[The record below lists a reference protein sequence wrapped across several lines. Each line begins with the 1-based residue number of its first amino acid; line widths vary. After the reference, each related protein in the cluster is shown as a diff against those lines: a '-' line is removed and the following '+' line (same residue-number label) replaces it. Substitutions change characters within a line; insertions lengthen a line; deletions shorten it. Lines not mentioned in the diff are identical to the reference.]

1 MSADAD
7 HEVIDSPQ
15 ALFRHLYEAHHVE
28 EALDLDPETAPVQ
41 FWLRRHAEL
50 ERQERAAPP
59 PAEPAPRPAPAGL
72 QGRRPAPFGD
82 PLVEAVA
89 RALAGRGHD
98 EAAVRGAI
106 RGYASA
112 AGGRTGEA
120 AVRGDF
126 VEPMLRAA
134 AERLL
139 GAGSPPHAARAPAA
153 PPQPTRPEGRRPQAN
168 PPPATR
174 PEPGRPDATSP
185 QPTRREAGL
194 AKADRRQ
201 APTEPAASRPQA
213 GQPATPR
220 DAVPPEADMPPA
232 TRPEA
237 DRQDPDRPE
246 AAWAGLWADLGAGG
260 TRRAPAGGAAI
271 ADDDLMAIADAVQRR
286 KKRRRG
292 EREPRPLRR

>member
-7 HEVIDSPQ
+7 HEVIDSPE
-15 ALFRHLYEAHHVE
+15 ALFRHLYEEHHVE

-50 ERQERAAPP
+50 EREARTARRQAAPAPQP
-59 PAEPAPRPAPAGL
+59 PATPEPPTTPQAPASARTPAAV
-72 QGRRPAPFGD
+72 GRRPAGFGD

-106 RGYASA
+106 RAYSSPG
-112 AGGRTGEA
+112 GGRTGEA

-139 GAGSPPHAARAPAA
+139 GAADRAADGPAA
-153 PPQPTRPEGRRPQAN
+153 SPGEAGRREEPRPE
-168 PPPATR
+168 ATR
-174 PEPGRPDATSP
+174 PEERA
-185 QPTRREAGL
+185 A
-194 AKADRRQ
+194 
-201 APTEPAASRPQA
+201 PAAS
-213 GQPATPR
+213 
-220 DAVPPEADMPPA
+220 
-232 TRPEA
+232 
-237 DRQDPDRPE
+237 RPE
-246 AAWAGLWADLGAGG
+246 AAWAGLWADLGDGG
-260 TRRAPAGGAAI
+260 TRRGAPERAAGA

-286 KKRRRG
+286 RARRA
-292 EREPRPLRR
+292 LRR

>member
-7 HEVIDSPQ
+7 HEVIDSPE
-15 ALFRHLYEAHHVE
+15 ALFRHLYEEHHVE

-50 ERQERAAPP
+50 EHARRAAARRQDDPAPQP
-59 PAEPAPRPAPAGL
+59 PAASRTPPAGRE
-72 QGRRPAPFGD
+72 GRRPAGFGD

-106 RGYASA
+106 RAYASPG
-112 AGGRTGEA
+112 GGRTGEA

-139 GAGSPPHAARAPAA
+139 GARPPAPPQHHAPAA
-153 PPQPTRPEGRRPQAN
+153 NRAEG
-168 PPPATR
+168 
-174 PEPGRPDATSP
+174 GRS
-185 QPTRREAGL
+185 EEG
-194 AKADRRQ
+194 
-201 APTEPAASRPQA
+201 
-213 GQPATPR
+213 
-220 DAVPPEADMPPA
+220 
-232 TRPEA
+232 RPEA
-237 DRQDPDRPE
+237 SRPE
-246 AAWAGLWADLGAGG
+246 AAWAVLWADLGDAGG
-260 TRRAPAGGAAI
+260 RRATRTATAADGAE
-271 ADDDLMAIADAVQRR
+271 DDLMAVADAVQRR
-286 KKRRRG
+286 RGRRPA

>member
-7 HEVIDSPQ
+7 HEVIDSPE

-28 EALDLDPETAPVQ
+28 EALDLDPASAPLH

-50 ERQERAAPP
+50 EREARTGARQADQDPATPAAPDPPGHPSGVPRTP
-59 PAEPAPRPAPAGL
+59 PAGRE
-72 QGRRPAPFGD
+72 GRRPAGFGD

-106 RGYASA
+106 RAYASP

-139 GAGSPPHAARAPAA
+139 GAAEGASQPARAPAN
-153 PPQPTRPEGRRPQAN
+153 RPEGSGEPRR
-168 PPPATR
+168 
-174 PEPGRPDATSP
+174 G
-185 QPTRREAGL
+185 
-194 AKADRRQ
+194 
-201 APTEPAASRPQA
+201 APV
-213 GQPATPR
+213 G
-220 DAVPPEADMPPA
+220 
-232 TRPEA
+232 
-237 DRQDPDRPE
+237 PE
-246 AAWAGLWADLGAGG
+246 AAWAGLWADLGDGG
-260 TRRAPAGGAAI
+260 TRRAEAGRAA
-271 ADDDLMAIADAVQRR
+271 ATDDDLMAIADAVQRR
-286 KKRRRG
+286 RGRRA
-292 EREPRPLRR
+292 LRR

>member
-1 MSADAD
+1 MSTDAD
-7 HEVIDSPQ
+7 HEVIDSPE
-15 ALFRHLYEAHHVE
+15 ALFRHLYEAHQVE
-28 EALDLDPETAPVQ
+28 EALDLDPASAPVQ

-50 ERQERAAPP
+50 EREAGTARRPSEPGPRP
-59 PAEPAPRPAPAGL
+59 PAAGRD
-72 QGRRPAPFGD
+72 GRRPAGFGD

-106 RGYASA
+106 RGYASP

-139 GAGSPPHAARAPAA
+139 GAGEGAGPPARAGRAPAA
-153 PPQPTRPEGRRPQAN
+153 PPQAN
-168 PPPATR
+168 
-174 PEPGRPDATSP
+174 
-185 QPTRREAGL
+185 
-194 AKADRRQ
+194 
-201 APTEPAASRPQA
+201 
-213 GQPATPR
+213 
-220 DAVPPEADMPPA
+220 
-232 TRPEA
+232 RPEA
-237 DRQDPDRPE
+237 GRPEAGRPE
-246 AAWAGLWADLGAGG
+246 AAWGGLWADLGDGG
-260 TRRAPAGGAAI
+260 TRRAAAGRPAG

-286 KKRRRG
+286 RGRRLA

>member
-7 HEVIDSPQ
+7 HEVIDSPE

-28 EALDLDPETAPVQ
+28 EALDLDPTDAPVH

-50 ERQERAAPP
+50 EREARATRPQDEPDPP
-59 PAEPAPRPAPAGL
+59 PDAAEPEPPRRAREPS
-72 QGRRPAPFGD
+72 GRSRPAPFGD

-106 RGYASA
+106 RGYASP

-120 AVRGDF
+120 AVRGDL

-139 GAGSPPHAARAPAA
+139 GARPPAPPQHQAPAA
-153 PPQPTRPEGRRPQAN
+153 NRAEG
-168 PPPATR
+168 
-174 PEPGRPDATSP
+174 GRS
-185 QPTRREAGL
+185 EEG
-194 AKADRRQ
+194 
-201 APTEPAASRPQA
+201 
-213 GQPATPR
+213 
-220 DAVPPEADMPPA
+220 
-232 TRPEA
+232 RPEA
-237 DRQDPDRPE
+237 SRPE
-246 AAWAGLWADLGAGG
+246 AAWAVLWADLGDAGG
-260 TRRAPAGGAAI
+260 RRATRTATAADGAE
-271 ADDDLMAIADAVQRR
+271 DDLMAVADAVQRR
-286 KKRRRG
+286 RGRRPA

>member
-7 HEVIDSPQ
+7 HEVIDSPE
-15 ALFRHLYEAHHVE
+15 ALFHHLYEAHHVE

-50 ERQERAAPP
+50 ERQARAAPR
-59 PAEPAPRPAPAGL
+59 PAEPAPRPAEPAPRPAAAGL

-82 PLVEAVA
+82 PLVEAVT

-106 RGYASA
+106 RGYTSL

-139 GAGSPPHAARAPAA
+139 DAGEAAGPPPPAARAPAA
-153 PPQPTRPEGRRPQAN
+153 PPQPTRPAAGRRRAN
-168 PPPATR
+168 PPAATQ
-174 PEPGRPDATSP
+174 PEPGRPPADRTAAAA
-185 QPTRREAGL
+185 REA
-194 AKADRRQ
+194 
-201 APTEPAASRPQA
+201 
-213 GQPATPR
+213 
-220 DAVPPEADMPPA
+220 
-232 TRPEA
+232 
-237 DRQDPDRPE
+237 DRPE
-246 AAWAGLWADLGAGG
+246 AAWAGLWADLGDVG
-260 TRRAPAGGAAI
+260 TRRAPAGGAAV
-271 ADDDLMAIADAVQRR
+271 ADDELMAIADAVQRR
-286 KKRRRG
+286 KQRRRG
-292 EREPRPLRR
+292 EREPGPLRR

>member
-1 MSADAD
+1 VLEFERTFDQEGRMSADAD
-7 HEVIDSPQ
+7 HEVIDSPE

-50 ERQERAAPP
+50 ERQARAAPR
-59 PAEPAPRPAPAGL
+59 PAEPAPRPAAAGV

-106 RGYASA
+106 RGYASP

-120 AVRGDF
+120 AVRVDF

-139 GAGSPPHAARAPAA
+139 AAGPPPPAARAPAL
-153 PPQPTRPEGRRPQAN
+153 PQPARPE
-168 PPPATR
+168 
-174 PEPGRPDATSP
+174 
-185 QPTRREAGL
+185 
-194 AKADRRQ
+194 
-201 APTEPAASRPQA
+201 
-213 GQPATPR
+213 
-220 DAVPPEADMPPA
+220 A

-237 DRQDPDRPE
+237 TRPEATRPPAERPPAERPPAARPDAGGQDLDRPE
-246 AAWAGLWADLGAGG
+246 AAWAGLWADLGAAG
-260 TRRAPAGGAAI
+260 TRRAPAGGAAV
-271 ADDDLMAIADAVQRR
+271 ADDDELMAIADAVQRR
-286 KKRRRG
+286 KRRRRG
-292 EREPRPLRR
+292 EREARPLRR

>member
-1 MSADAD
+1 MSTDAD
-7 HEVIDSPQ
+7 HEVIDSPE
-15 ALFRHLYEAHHVE
+15 ALFRHLYEAHQVE
-28 EALDLDPETAPVQ
+28 EALDLDPASAPVQ

-50 ERQERAAPP
+50 EREAGTARRPSEPGPRP
-59 PAEPAPRPAPAGL
+59 PAAGRD
-72 QGRRPAPFGD
+72 GRRPAGFGD

-106 RGYASA
+106 RGYASP

-139 GAGSPPHAARAPAA
+139 GAGEGAGPPARAGRAPAA
-153 PPQPTRPEGRRPQAN
+153 PPQAN
-168 PPPATR
+168 
-174 PEPGRPDATSP
+174 
-185 QPTRREAGL
+185 
-194 AKADRRQ
+194 
-201 APTEPAASRPQA
+201 
-213 GQPATPR
+213 
-220 DAVPPEADMPPA
+220 
-232 TRPEA
+232 RPEA
-237 DRQDPDRPE
+237 GRPEAGRPEAGRPEAGRPEAGWPEAGRPE
-246 AAWAGLWADLGAGG
+246 AAWAGLWADLGDGG
-260 TRRAPAGGAAI
+260 TRRAAAGRPAG

-286 KKRRRG
+286 RGRRLA